1 MSIGGRLTL
10 SDDSHGPQ
18 AVGLH
23 YKDAF
28 KYLQAQGVN
37 DIYCLSA
44 RSDTNESAALSVM
57 EGQWHMARAGA
68 RLSTRTFRLEHE
80 WASNEFWQHV

>member
-1 MSIGGRLTL
+1 MSKGGRLTL

-28 KYLQAQGVN
+28 EYLQAQGVN
-37 DIYCLSA
+37 DLYYLST
-44 RSDTNESAALSVM
+44 RSDTNESAALSVV
-57 EGQWHMARAGA
+57 EEQGHIERAGV
-68 RLSTRTFRLEHE
+68 RLSTRTFRLEQE